1 MKYMNVAR
9 RFNARILAPLSA
21 ASLFGLSSL
30 ALASGGTDYASV
42 LDGLTAGNAVTG
54 ILAAGVIVA
63 GLGFAIWATRK
74 VAGFFQGK

>member
-1 MKYMNVAR
+1 MKNLQS
-9 RFNARILAPLSA
+9 FNPKNLLT
-21 ASLFGLSSL
+21 LCML
-30 ALASGGTDYASV
+30 ALIGSMSSVAMASGGTDYASV